1 MHYLKR
7 AIAPRF
13 IRMAP
18 PVALSIMTAWVL
30 SACSLAPHYD
40 KPSVGTPTAFKED
53 SAQPTAAVAAAGA
66 SDAGGGVE
74 KAGDASQW
82 KVAAPSDQLPRG
94 EWWRI
99 FGDARLNDLEA
110 RAASAS
116 PTLQA
121 AFARVNESRAGRDS
135 ARADL
140 FPTLGAGFGPTREKV
155 SGASQLQPDNVSIP
169 SQTLWRAQASASY
182 EVDLFGRVSD
192 NVRAARADAEQSDA
206 LYRSVLL
213 TLQADVAQQY
223 FALRSLDADHDVLKR
238 TIALRKQALGLVQ
251 RRFADGDISELDVV
265 RARSELASAQSDA
278 MTVERQ
284 RATAEHR
291 LAVLVGSTPET
302 FALPDS
308 PLQSVQVEVP
318 AGLPSALLE
327 RRPDVAAAERAMA
340 AANARIGVAKAAYFP
355 SLSLTGTAGF
365 EAATLG
371 DLFKW
376 SSRAFLLGPLAG
388 TALTLPLFDGGR
400 RHAQLAQSR
409 ARFDEQAAN
418 YRSQV
423 LGAFQE
429 VEDSLSDLRILRTQR
444 ETEAVAVQ
452 ASTRAATLSRRQYDE
467 GEVDYLTVIDAER
480 TALQS
485 ERTATQLA
493 GVQAASTVALIRAL
507 GGGWGDAAGQ
517 GQGARPE
524 GTVMGKAESSGST
537 YRAQDA
543 GNGIAVAGNPAG
555 HL

>member
-1 MHYLKR
+1 MTMHYLKR
-7 AIAPRF
+7 TIAPRF
-13 IRMAP
+13 VRRLP
-18 PVALSIMTAWVL
+18 PMALSLMTAWVL
-30 SACSLAPHYD
+30 SACSMAPHYD
-40 KPSVGTPTAFKED
+40 KPGVGTPTAFKENAVQSTD
-53 SAQPTAAVAAAGA
+53 TALTDGTLSEADKARAA
-66 SDAGGGVE
+66 
-74 KAGDASQW
+74 QW

-99 FGDARLNDLEA
+99 FGDATLDDLES
-110 RAASAS
+110 RASAAS

-121 AFARVNESRAGRDS
+121 AFARVNESRATRDS

-140 FPTLGAGFGPTREKV
+140 YPSLGAGFGPTREKV
-155 SGASQLQPDNVSIP
+155 SGASQLQPDNVTIP

-223 FALRSLDADHDVLKR
+223 FALRSLDADHGVLRR
-238 TIALRKQALGLVQ
+238 TIALRKQALDLVQ
-251 RRFADGDISELDVV
+251 RRFDDGDISELDVV

-302 FALPDS
+302 FTMPDS
-308 PLQSVQVEVP
+308 PLQQVQVAVP
-318 AGLPSALLE
+318 AGLPSSLLE
-327 RRPDVAAAERAMA
+327 RRPDIAAAERAMA

-388 TALTLPLFDGGR
+388 TALTLPIFDGGR
-400 RHAQLAQSR
+400 RHAQLAQAR

-423 LGAFQE
+423 LDAFQE

-452 ASTRAATLSRRQYDE
+452 ASTRAASLSRRQYDE

-507 GGGWGDAAGQ
+507 GGGWGSDTGEGASGAGVKQGKSDASGQ
-517 GQGARPE
+517 SIASDKVHVDRPAIARL
-524 GTVMGKAESSGST
+524 A
-537 YRAQDA
+537 
-543 GNGIAVAGNPAG
+543 AVE
-555 HL
+555 